1 MMSSDRLLSEISS
14 YMSDAVFESGFT
26 PAQIGRMLDLG
37 GRTVYRILN
46 REAMPNLYT
55 FYKLCYF
62 LNLSVDDIFFANKH
76 RSGR

>member
-37 GRTVYRILN
+37 SRTVYRILN

-62 LNLSVDDIFFANKH
+62 LNLSVDDIFFGNKH
-76 RSGR
+76 R